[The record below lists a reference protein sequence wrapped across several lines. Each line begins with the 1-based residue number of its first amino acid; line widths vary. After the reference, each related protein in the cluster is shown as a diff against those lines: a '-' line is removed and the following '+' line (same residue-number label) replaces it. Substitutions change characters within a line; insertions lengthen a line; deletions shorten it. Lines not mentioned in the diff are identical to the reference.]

1 MGSWKDKL
9 IEKFAHR
16 TSQKQGTSPSQSSQ
30 PPLVPAHCTQYPGTA
45 DGNERIQLVIG
56 LDFGTAYT
64 KVVVGERR
72 RAYAVPFTGVSHQ
85 SNPYLLPGVLTVADD
100 GRAKLGTEGSGR
112 QASDLK
118 MRILDGD
125 TGDETLSLTVAF
137 LALALRHARGWFL
150 NTYRNTYEHYFIDW
164 NVNVGL
170 PTAHY
175 QSEALVNFYQQL
187 VKSAWHAS
195 TRPGPVNLELA
206 CDSFAD
212 DENAL
217 PEHAIG
223 TFPEFAA
230 QINGYVR
237 SPMRRSDVHLLMDV
251 GAGTVDVAA
260 FNVHQNDDDDVF
272 PILGSRVEQLGA
284 RVLDEHRAKH
294 GSQLGRHHD
303 AENAT
308 DAEVCAQLGI
318 TTDELRDIDLPIRSA
333 VLNQVREVV
342 RMAKRKYP
350 KSPHWTTGVPFFLC
364 GGGARVG
371 LYKKLA
377 ERMVH
382 DSAPCPLVKLGI
394 PVPERLVAGEI
405 GADEYDRLSV
415 AYGLSFDQFEIGQ
428 IVPTE
433 QIEDLEGQ
441 PRPIEGSG
449 IQCIACNGTGG
460 MMANS
465 CTVCG
470 GSGWL
475 LS

>member
-16 TSQKQGTSPSQSSQ
+16 TSQKEAGSPRQTSQ
-30 PPLVPAHCTQYPGTA
+30 PPLVPSHSTQYSGMA
-45 DGNERIQLVIG
+45 DGHEKIQLVIG

-64 KVVVGERR
+64 KVVIGERR
-72 RAYAVPFTGVSHQ
+72 RAYAVPFTSVAHEI
-85 SNPYLLPGVLTVADD
+85 NPYLLPGVLTIADD
-100 GRAKLGTEGSGR
+100 GQVQLGSEGGGR
-112 QASDLK
+112 QVSDLK

-150 NTYRNTYEHYFIDW
+150 NAHRGTYERYSIDW

-195 TRPGPVNLELA
+195 MQPGPVSLALA

-217 PEHAIG
+217 PDHSIG

-237 SPMRRSDVHLLMDV
+237 SPMRRSDIHLLMDI

-260 FNVHQNDDDDVF
+260 FNVHQIEDDDVF
-272 PILGSRVEQLGA
+272 PILGSRVEPLGA
-284 RVLDEHRAKH
+284 RVLHEHRAKH
-294 GSQLGRHHD
+294 GNQHGRHHE
-303 AENAT
+303 AENST
-308 DAEVCAQLGI
+308 DAEICAQLGV
-318 TTDELRDIDLPIRSA
+318 TLDELRDIDRPFRSA
-333 VLNQVREVV
+333 VLDQVRDVV

-350 KSPHWTTGVPFFLC
+350 KSQHWTAGVPFFLC
-364 GGGARVG
+364 GGGARAE

-377 ERMVH
+377 ARMVR
-382 DSAPCPLVKLGI
+382 DSAPCPLLKLNL
-394 PVPERLVAGEI
+394 PVPERLVAAGI
-405 GADEYDRLSV
+405 DASEYDRLSV

-428 IVPTE
+428 IVPSE

-441 PRPIEGSG
+441 TRPVKVGG
-449 IQCIACNGTGG
+449 VQCTSCNGTGG
-460 MMANS
+460 PMANS
-465 CTVCG
+465 CAACG

-475 LS
+475 SP